1 MNVLKKQGE
10 ALLYVVPA
18 ALLVTAFF
26 VYSVVYTFVL
36 SFKQWDGLKP
46 SKWVGV
52 GNYTIIFQD
61 STYITSLYNTLIWV
75 VASLVIP
82 VGLGLLLSVWL
93 QGLKGQVIFKNVFY
107 IPYAIALTVVG
118 VIWAILYSKSGINL
132 LLTEMGLEHWT
143 VDWLNTPPYN
153 TYAMVI
159 AAVWQVTGTNM
170 LLFLVGLSSLP
181 KDPFEAASID
191 GAGKV
196 RTFFHITLPLLKPMT
211 IVVVGMTLVNSFK
224 IFDVIWVMTMGG
236 PYRSSETF
244 AVTMYRES
252 FVLFNFGQGA
262 AIAILLTVAS
272 ILVSWFYL
280 KRTIGDGD

>member
-1 MNVLKKQGE
+1 MKYWRKNGE
-10 ALLYVVPA
+10 ALLYVLPA
-18 ALLVTAFF
+18 AVMITAYFI
-26 VYSVVYTFVL
+26 YSVIYTIVL
-36 SFKQWDGLKP
+36 SFQEWDGLKAP
-46 SKWVGV
+46 KWVGFD
-52 GNYTIIFQD
+52 NYTIIFQD
-61 STYITSLYNTLIWV
+61 ATYITSLINTLIWV
-75 VASLVIP
+75 VLSLIVP

-93 QGLKGQVIFKNVFY
+93 QNLRGQVVFKNIFY

-118 VIWAILYSKSGINL
+118 VIWAILYSKSGVNY
-132 LLTEMGLEHWT
+132 LLTELGLSHWT
-143 VDWLNTPPYN
+143 RDWLNTPPYN
-153 TYAMVI
+153 TYAMI
-159 AAVWQVTGTNM
+159 LAAVWQITGTNM

-181 KDPFEAASID
+181 KDPFEAASLD
-191 GAGKV
+191 GAG
-196 RTFFHITLPLLKPMT
+196 RIRMFFNVTLPLLNPMT

-262 AIAILLTVAS
+262 AIAILLTIAS

-280 KRTIGDGD
+280 KRTIGEVE

>member
-1 MNVLKKQGE
+1 MANFRKNWD
-10 ALLYVVPA
+10 AYLYVLPA
-18 ALLVTAFF
+18 SLFVVAFF
-26 VYSVVYTFVL
+26 IYSVVFTLVV
-36 SFKQWDGLKP
+36 SFLQWDGLKAP
-46 SKWVGV
+46 KWVGLY
-52 GNYTIIFQD
+52 NYKIIFQD
-61 STYITSLYNTLIWV
+61 VTYVTSLINTLIWV
-75 VASLVIP
+75 VLSLIVP

-93 QGLKGQVIFKNVFY
+93 QKLKGQILFKNIFY
-107 IPYAIALTVVG
+107 LPYAISLTVVG
-118 VIWAILYSKSGINL
+118 VIWVMLYSKTGINYL
-132 LLTEMGLEHWT
+132 LNEFGLKHLAK
-143 VDWLNTPPYN
+143 DWLNTPPYN
-153 TYAMVI
+153 TFAMII

-181 KDPFEAASID
+181 KDPFEAAAID
-191 GAGKV
+191 GAG
-196 RTFFHITLPLLKPMT
+196 RFRIFFNITLPLLRPIT

-262 AIAILLTVAS
+262 AIAIVLTVAS

-280 KRTIGDGD
+280 KNTVGEGD